1 MKAGPERDRIV
12 YEAKLKERNEAAA
25 AAAAAAVAKSEERTG
40 GWVFLVCKLLLLAQT
55 ELPA

>member
-40 GWVFLVCKLLLLAQT
+40 G
-55 ELPA
+55 